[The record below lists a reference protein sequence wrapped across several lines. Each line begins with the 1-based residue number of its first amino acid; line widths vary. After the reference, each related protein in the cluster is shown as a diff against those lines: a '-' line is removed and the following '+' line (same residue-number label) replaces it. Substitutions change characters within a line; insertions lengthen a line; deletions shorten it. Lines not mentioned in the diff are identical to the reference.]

1 MLPRLAVV
9 VPMEAKL
16 RQNTRDA
23 GWLLFRELNPAPLAD
38 DFDKREELRGF
49 AFEQFQQMLRIE

>member
-1 MLPRLAVV
+1 
-9 VPMEAKL
+9 MEAKL